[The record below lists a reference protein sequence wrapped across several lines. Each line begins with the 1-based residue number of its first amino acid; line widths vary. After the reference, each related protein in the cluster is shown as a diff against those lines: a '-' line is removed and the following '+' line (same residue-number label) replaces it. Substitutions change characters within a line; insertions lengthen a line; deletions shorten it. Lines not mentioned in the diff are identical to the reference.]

1 MFFLHNSILRKL
13 LLFLTLGWGVATFSA
28 VNFSSLHLII
38 LLLLVAIPGIIFI
51 ITESSPLYL
60 LILLSFTTSY
70 ASYVFLFR
78 YNLPV
83 WLVMIAILI
92 IFGFL
97 FFYIEQKIGILG
109 NRRLIYLVLFS
120 LIQLEVFL
128 VLSYFLID
136 PVSLSLVIASMSY
149 LFLGF
154 CYSILAKHED
164 KSFLTYLFISILTIL
179 VVFLFAQWGG
189 LV

>member
-1 MFFLHNSILRKL
+1 MFFLKSPLLRKFL
-13 LLFLTLGWGVATFSA
+13 LLLTLGWGIATFA
-28 VNFSSLHLII
+28 VVNISSPYLII
-38 LLLLVAIPGIIFI
+38 LLLVISLPAVVFIF
-51 ITESSPLYL
+51 TESSPLYL
-60 LILLSFTTSY
+60 LILLSFTSSY
-70 ASYVFLFR
+70 ASYVFLFQ
-78 YNLPV
+78 YSLPV
-83 WLVMIAILI
+83 WLVMIAILV

-128 VLSYFLID
+128 ILSYFLID
-136 PVSLSLVIASMSY
+136 PVSLSLIIASMSY

-154 CYSILAKHED
+154 CYTILAKHED
-164 KSFLTYLFISILTIL
+164 KSFVTYLVFALVIISA
-179 VVFLFAQWGG
+179 VFLFSQWGG